1 MFRLSLP
8 AILFLFLTTGA
19 ALACSCRFYETAE
32 EHVAQTTIIFE
43 GTVTKTD
50 HPGFLFE
57 KKETLQTTF
66 AVTRAIK
73 GEIKEEMIVRHVNGE
88 ICCICG
94 VNFEEGESYLIFAY
108 RNGKGELNTNS
119 CSQPYH
125 AKKDYER
132 AFEALA
138 NAENS
143 D

>member
-1 MFRLSLP
+1 MFRLSFS
-8 AILFLFLTTGA
+8 AILFLILTTSA

-32 EHVAQTTIIFE
+32 EHVAQTSIIFE

-57 KKETLQTTF
+57 KKENLETTF

-73 GEIKEEMIVRHVNGE
+73 GEIAEEMIVRHVNGE
-88 ICCICG
+88 ICCLCG

-108 RNGKGELNTNS
+108 RNNKGELHTNS

-125 AKKDYER
+125 AKEDYER
-132 AFEALA
+132 AFDALLGA
-138 NAENS
+138 AGGE
-143 D
+143 